1 MEKSEENI
9 IRVRMRWY
17 SYSVKSTGSGTWP
30 VIYTTYWWL
39 RGKVVK
45 NLPAS
50 AGDAGDPGSIL
61 GSRRSP
67 EEGNGNPPQYSYL
80 GSPMDRGASVSSV
93 QFSYVWLCSPL
104 DCSTPGLSITNSRT
118 CSNSC
123 SSSQWCHPSILSP
136 VIPFSSCLQSFPASG
151 SFPRSQFFAW
161 GGLSIGVSAS
171 ASVLPMNIQDWF
183 PLGWTSLLS
192 LQSKWFS
199 RVYSSTT
206 VQKHQFFS
214 TQALLFNSHIHTWP
228 LEKP

>member
-1 MEKSEENI
+1 
-9 IRVRMRWY
+9 MRWY

-93 QFSYVWLCSPL
+93 QFSCSVMSDSSAPWTAARQACPSPTPELAQTHVHRVSDAIQASYPL
-104 DCSTPGLSITNSRT
+104 SSPSPPALNLSQHQDLSQGV
-118 CSNSC
+118 
-123 SSSQWCHPSILSP
+123 SSLHKVAKVLEFQLQH
-136 VIPFSSCLQSFPASG
+136 QSF
-151 SFPRSQFFAW
+151 Q
-161 GGLSIGVSAS
+161 
-171 ASVLPMNIQDWF
+171 
-183 PLGWTSLLS
+183 
-192 LQSKWFS
+192 
-199 RVYSSTT
+199 
-206 VQKHQFFS
+206 
-214 TQALLFNSHIHTWP
+214 
-228 LEKP
+228 